1 MEIEVDSLFRNR
13 TIYPNPF
20 NFNVSVNCRNYD
32 SYDDFTSKSAPQRFF
47 RGNTLDF
54 VIANVTSLNGTILRI
69 LPDAVE
75 VSFPLNTLFSL
86 TDYYRGLLSDGNN
99 LVQKYENL
107 SPTVG
112 RFFLQSIDSSLLVGG
127 LFNLYYWPQTQSL
140 ATLDSLVKI
149 FIPAKPRNNQVDIL
163 YNESKNNYNV
173 ITSSD
178 EYSVT
183 VLIKNTNW
191 SYSDSF
197 SLRDEPPAWFGTCVF
212 STLDL
217 VTLSSDE
224 ESQKDIIFVPFINF
238 FGKIVEKIGPVVK
251 ISPLLPFAL
260 APGTSVQCLHYSYQN
275 NIPLI
280 YLGTAD
286 QQQKTWL
293 MSLVNVQI
301 PKFAA
306 LKNKKSILDF
316 SHLYVE
322 FRDPQQTNQNN
333 IISNNP
339 NSKFAFFRIIPSKI
353 QGNREW
359 ISFDCDNSSK
369 TVRFSPSAS
378 QYSFKITSPDGKV
391 LEFLAKDSIWPK
403 KPLSELQVSALF
415 NVKLV

>member
-1 MEIEVDSLFRNR
+1 MEIDVDSLFRNR
-13 TIYPNPF
+13 TLYPNPF
-20 NFNVSVNCRNYD
+20 NFNVSVNCRNCD
-32 SYDDFTSKSAPQRFF
+32 SYDDFTSKAAPQSFF
-47 RGNTLDF
+47 NGNTLDF
-54 VIANVTSLNGTILRI
+54 TFANVTMLNGTILRI

-75 VSFPLNTLFSL
+75 VSFPLNTLFPL
-86 TDYYRGLLSDGNN
+86 RDYYRGLLSDGNN
-99 LVQKYENL
+99 LVKKYENL
-107 SPTVG
+107 SSTEG
-112 RFFLQSIDSSLLVGG
+112 RFFLERIDATLLVGG
-127 LFNLYYWPQTQSL
+127 LFNLFYWPQTQSL

-163 YNESKNNYNV
+163 YNESKNNFNT
-173 ITSSD
+173 IASSD

-191 SYSDSF
+191 SYSDTF
-197 SLRDEPPAWFGTCVF
+197 SLRDESPSWFGTCVS
-212 STLDL
+212 STLDS

-224 ESQKDIIFVPFINF
+224 QSQKDIFFVPSINY
-238 FGKIVEKIGPVVK
+238 FGKIVEKSGPVVK
-251 ISPLLPFAL
+251 ISPQLQIPLVS
-260 APGTSVQCLHYSYQN
+260 GTPVQCLMYSYQN
-275 NIPLI
+275 NTPLI
-280 YLGTAD
+280 YSGTSD
-286 QQQKTWL
+286 QQQKTWF

-301 PKFAA
+301 PRFAA

-359 ISFDCDNSSK
+359 VSFDCDNSTK
-369 TVRFSPSAS
+369 TVRFSPTAS
-378 QYSFKITSPDGKV
+378 QYSFKITSPDGRV
-391 LEFLAKDSIWPK
+391 LEFLEKDSLWPK
-403 KPLSELQVSALF
+403 KALSELQVSVLF